1 MNNPDEDELESK
13 IKISSFALANLLKSS
28 FFEIWSHSVDQA
40 CLELMEIVLYQ
51 TPRTGITNMS
61 YQTQLK
67 EKRKAKNSSMVT
79 REVITHFL
87 NTSSENSFL
96 Y

>member
-13 IKISSFALANLLKSS
+13 VKISSFALGNSLKSS

-40 CLELMEIVLYQ
+40 CFELMEIFLYQ

-67 EKRKAKNSSMVT
+67 EKWKAKNSSVVT

-87 NTSSENSFL
+87 NTSSEKSFL